1 MSREIS
7 VNTLVVELQVT
18 IDLTLRN
25 HVGVQYQTPAVT
37 PATVGYN
44 CMEPH
49 QAATVALHAGS
60 DLLKIMLN
68 GEFQGGWYF
77 QENDGHTVENQI
89 AKAMTTVVY
98 RLANGQTQRA
108 QLGVAIDQYDD
119 LEGFQRAINQI
130 MSLLRRITDSLGGGR
145 YVNPDE
151 EQGDVIGPDDAM
163 PDQPGA

>member
-1 MSREIS
+1 M
-7 VNTLVVELQVT
+7 
-18 IDLTLRN
+18 DLTLRN
-25 HVGVQYQTPAVT
+25 HVGVQYQSPAIT

-49 QAATVALHAGS
+49 QAATVALHAGT

-68 GEFQGGWYF
+68 GEYQGGWYF
-77 QENDGHTVENQI
+77 QDGDGQTVENQI
-89 AKAMTTVVY
+89 AKAMTTVVF

-108 QLGVAIDQYDD
+108 QLGVEIDPYEDVA
-119 LEGFQRAINQI
+119 GFKRAVNQV

-145 YVNPDE
+145 YVNPED
-151 EQGDVIGPDDAM
+151 EQGDVIGPDDQL